1 MSISRFISN
10 LKKRIKKR
18 KGEKM
23 GNVHIAL
30 KLAEIPTTTSSS
42 NVQ

>member
-10 LKKRIKKR
+10 LKKIKKR
-18 KGEKM
+18 KGEMM
-23 GNVHIAL
+23 GNVRIAL